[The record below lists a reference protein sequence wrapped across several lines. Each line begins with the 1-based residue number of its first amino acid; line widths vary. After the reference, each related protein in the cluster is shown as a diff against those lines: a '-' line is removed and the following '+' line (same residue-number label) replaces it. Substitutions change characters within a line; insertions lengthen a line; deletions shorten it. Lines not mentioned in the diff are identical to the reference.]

1 MVSTRP
7 APCRLRRQRGVAII
21 TALVVVAVVVTIAA
35 ALGLEQELWL
45 RQTQNLV
52 DRAQAEATRRAALE
66 WSALILREDAKDNTT
81 DDLKQAWA
89 QALPPLPA
97 EGGLVAGSISDAQG
111 RFNLNN
117 VLRQGQP
124 SAEDIA
130 LLQRLL
136 ESQGLPAG
144 LADAVVDWVDADNT
158 ARAGSAEDVD
168 YLSSERPYRAANQ
181 TLQSVGELRLIRG
194 FDAAAV
200 ERLRPYVTALPQETA
215 ININTA
221 PAPVLAAMMPELAG
235 AELEQLLAERE
246 ERPFAKASDLAAR
259 LPADAAPPKVPY
271 DVKSA
276 YFEVTVDTRYG
287 RLQRRVLALLHRQ
300 SAEAITL
307 VWQAQ
312 QLLLPPASEKGG

>member
-1 MVSTRP
+1 MASARSF
-7 APCRLRRQRGVAII
+7 ASLCQQRGVAII
-21 TALVVVAVVVTIAA
+21 TALVVVAVVATIAA
-35 ALGLEQELWL
+35 ALGLGQELWL
-45 RQTQNLV
+45 RQTQNLA

-81 DDLKQAWA
+81 DDLSQAWA

-97 EGGLVAGSISDAQG
+97 EGGLVAGNIHDAQG

-124 SAEDIA
+124 STEDIA
-130 LLQRLL
+130 LFQRLL

-144 LADAVVDWVDADNT
+144 LADAVVDWVDADST
-158 ARAGSAEDVD
+158 PRAGSAEDVD
-168 YLSSERPYRAANQ
+168 YLSTERPYRAANQ
-181 TLQSVGELRLIRG
+181 ALQSVGELRLIRG

-200 ERLRPYVTALPQETA
+200 ERLRPYITALPQETA

-221 PAPVLAAMMPELAG
+221 PVPVLAAMMPELAA
-235 AELEQLLAERE
+235 AELERLVAERE
-246 ERPFAKASDLAAR
+246 ERPFDKASDLTAR

-276 YFEVTVDTRYG
+276 YFEVTIDTRYG
-287 RLQRRVLALLHRQ
+287 RLQRRVLALIHRQ
-300 SAEAITL
+300 SAETITPL
-307 VWQAQ
+307 WQAQ
-312 QLLLPPASEKGG
+312 QLLLAPVSEGGG